1 MPDLSDFRLG
11 AEVVASDGKKAGTL
25 VSVLVDK
32 DGFDP
37 RAVVVKDDSS
47 LVARLMAAERLFVTD
62 EVVVPM
68 ASVESAD
75 HDVVRLSI
83 PTAEVRRQQPYLG
96 YRFKPLTGG
105 EAALQEAETLTG
117 GVGTPNVQE
126 VANKPTGQIEIAQ
139 GENVMLGETGRRLGR
154 IQELMLDKGELV
166 GVVIRPDGWFTK
178 DVILPIRFI
187 SRADDLALFASIGQ
201 PEIEKLEPFT
211 D

>member
-25 VSVLVDK
+25 VSVLVDQ

-83 PTAEVRRQQPYLG
+83 PAADVRRQQPYLG
-96 YRFKPLTGG
+96 YRFKPLSGG

-126 VANKPTGQIEIAQ
+126 VANKPSGQIEIAQ

-166 GVVIRPDGWFTK
+166 GVVIRPDGLFTK